1 MLKAVLFDC
10 DGVIADSEHL
20 HFSLFQKV
28 LAEKGLTL
36 SQKDYVE
43 KYLAMDDR
51 GCFTAVFAAQGRT
64 LDTAELQKM
73 IEQKTALYKKTATEN
88 LVILP
93 GVVEFVMAVSQ
104 KYPLAMASGA
114 LREEIQLMINAAGI
128 AHYFDAVV
136 AAEDVSRGKPAP
148 DAYLKA
154 LEELNK
160 KYKGR
165 NIQPADCLV
174 VEDSIHGLLS
184 AKAAGMKCVAVTTS
198 YSADALA
205 AADKVVPVLT
215 AVRVKDLEALFASKT
230 PSEETHA

>member
-1 MLKAVLFDC
+1 MLKALIFDC

-28 LAEKGLTL
+28 LAEVGIALT
-36 SQKDYVE
+36 QAEYVE

-51 GCFTAVFAAQGRT
+51 GCFEAVFKANGKALSEEERAR
-64 LDTAELQKM
+64 LIA
-73 IEQKTALYKKTATEN
+73 QKTALYKKTAAQN

-114 LREEIQLMINAAGI
+114 LKEEVLLMIEAAGI
-128 AHYFDAVV
+128 RHYFDAVV
-136 AAEDVSRGKPAP
+136 AAEDVKNGKPAP

-160 KYKGR
+160 KHPGK
-165 NIQPADCLV
+165 NIQPSECLV
-174 VEDSIHGLLS
+174 VEDSIHGLMS
-184 AKAAGMKCVAVTTS
+184 AHAAGMKVVGVTTT
-198 YSADALA
+198 YSAKELA
-205 AADKVVPVLT
+205 AADRVVPVLT
-215 AVRVKDLEALFASKT
+215 ALRLKDLEGLFK
-230 PSEETHA
+230 

>member
-20 HFSLFQKV
+20 HFDLFKKV
-28 LAEKGLTL
+28 LKEDLGVEITQAE
-36 SQKDYVE
+36 YVE

-51 GCFTAVFAAQGRT
+51 GCFTAVAKARGKDLPEER
-64 LDTAELQKM
+64 LQ
-73 IEQKTALYKKTATEN
+73 ALIAKKTAIYKETASRN

-104 KYPLAMASGA
+104 RYPLAMASGA
-114 LREEIQLMINAAGI
+114 LKEEVLLMIDAAGI
-128 AHYFDAVV
+128 KHYFDAVV
-136 AAEDVSRGKPAP
+136 AAEDVKNGKPAP

-160 KYKGR
+160 KYPGK
-165 NIQPADCLV
+165 NFQPSECLV
-174 VEDSIHGLLS
+174 VEDSKHGVTS
-184 AKAAGMKCVAVTTS
+184 AHTAGMKCVAVCTS
-198 YSADALA
+198 YTPDELA

-215 AVRVKDLEALFASKT
+215 AVRVSDLAALFN
-230 PSEETHA
+230 

>member
-1 MLKAVLFDC
+1 MLKALIFDC

-28 LAEKGLTL
+28 LAEVGIALT
-36 SQKDYVE
+36 QAEYVE

-51 GCFTAVFAAQGRT
+51 GCFEAVFKANGKALSEEERAR
-64 LDTAELQKM
+64 LIA
-73 IEQKTALYKKTATEN
+73 QKTGLYKKTAAQN

-114 LREEIQLMINAAGI
+114 LKEEVLLMIEAAGI
-128 AHYFDAVV
+128 RHYFDVVV
-136 AAEDVSRGKPAP
+136 AAEDVKNGKPAP

-160 KYKGR
+160 KHPGK
-165 NIQPADCLV
+165 NIQPSECLV
-174 VEDSIHGLLS
+174 VEDSLHGLIS
-184 AKAAGMKCVAVTTS
+184 AHAAGMKVVGVTTT
-198 YSADALA
+198 YPAEALS
-205 AADKVVPVLT
+205 AADRVAPVLT
-215 AVRVKDLEALFASKT
+215 ALRLKDLEGLFK
-230 PSEETHA
+230 

>member
-1 MLKAVLFDC
+1 MLKALIFDC

-28 LAEKGLTL
+28 LAEVGIALT
-36 SQKDYVE
+36 QAEYVE

-51 GCFTAVFAAQGRT
+51 GCFEAVFKANGKALSEEERAR
-64 LDTAELQKM
+64 LIA
-73 IEQKTALYKKTATEN
+73 QKTALYKKTAAQN

-114 LREEIQLMINAAGI
+114 LKEEVLLMIEAAGI
-128 AHYFDAVV
+128 RHYFDAVV
-136 AAEDVSRGKPAP
+136 AAEDVKNGKPAP

-160 KYKGR
+160 KHPGK
-165 NIQPADCLV
+165 NIQPSECLV
-174 VEDSIHGLLS
+174 VEDSIHGLMS
-184 AKAAGMKCVAVTTS
+184 AHAAGMKVVGVTTT
-198 YSADALA
+198 YSAKELA
-205 AADKVVPVLT
+205 AADRVAPVLT
-215 AVRVKDLEALFASKT
+215 ALRLKDLEGLFK
-230 PSEETHA
+230 

>member
-1 MLKAVLFDC
+1 MLKALIFDC

-28 LAEKGLTL
+28 LTEVGISLT
-36 SQKDYVE
+36 QPEYVE

-51 GCFTAVFAAQGRT
+51 GCFEAVFKANGKALSEEERGR
-64 LDTAELQKM
+64 LIAL
-73 IEQKTALYKKTATEN
+73 KTALYKKTAAQN

-114 LREEIQLMINAAGI
+114 LKEEVLLMIEAAGI
-128 AHYFDAVV
+128 RHYFDAVV
-136 AAEDVSRGKPAP
+136 AAEDVINGKPAP

-160 KYKGR
+160 KHPGK
-165 NIQPADCLV
+165 NIQPSECLV
-174 VEDSIHGLLS
+174 VEDSKHGLIS
-184 AKAAGMKCVAVTTS
+184 AHAAGMKVVAVTTTYPAEELS
-198 YSADALA
+198 
-205 AADKVVPVLT
+205 AADRVAPVLT
-215 AVRVKDLEALFASKT
+215 ALRLKDLEALFQ
-230 PSEETHA
+230 

>member
-1 MLKAVLFDC
+1 MLKALIFDC

-28 LAEKGLTL
+28 LAEVGIALT
-36 SQKDYVE
+36 QAEYVE

-51 GCFTAVFAAQGRT
+51 GCFEAVFKANGKALSEEERAR
-64 LDTAELQKM
+64 LIA
-73 IEQKTALYKKTATEN
+73 QKTALYKKTAAQN

-114 LREEIQLMINAAGI
+114 LKEEVLLMIEAAGI
-128 AHYFDAVV
+128 RHYFDVVV
-136 AAEDVSRGKPAP
+136 AAEDVKNGKPAP

-160 KYKGR
+160 KHPGK
-165 NIQPADCLV
+165 NIQPIECLV
-174 VEDSIHGLLS
+174 VEDSLHGLIS
-184 AKAAGMKCVAVTTS
+184 AHAAGMKVVGVTTS
-198 YSADALA
+198 YPAEALS
-205 AADKVVPVLT
+205 AADRVAPVLT
-215 AVRVKDLEALFASKT
+215 ALRLKDLEGLFK
-230 PSEETHA
+230 

>member
-1 MLKAVLFDC
+1 MLKALIFDC

-28 LAEKGLTL
+28 LAEVGIALT
-36 SQKDYVE
+36 QAEYVE

-51 GCFTAVFAAQGRT
+51 GCFEAVFKANGKALSEEERAR
-64 LDTAELQKM
+64 LIA
-73 IEQKTALYKKTATEN
+73 QKTALYKKTAAQN

-114 LREEIQLMINAAGI
+114 LKEEVLLMIEAAGI
-128 AHYFDAVV
+128 RHYFDVVV
-136 AAEDVSRGKPAP
+136 AAEDVKNGKPAP

-160 KYKGR
+160 KHPGK
-165 NIQPADCLV
+165 NIQPSECLV
-174 VEDSIHGLLS
+174 VEDSLHGLIS
-184 AKAAGMKCVAVTTS
+184 AHAAGMKVVGVTTT
-198 YSADALA
+198 YPAEALS
-205 AADKVVPVLT
+205 AADRVAPVLT
-215 AVRVKDLEALFASKT
+215 ALRLKDLEGLFK
-230 PSEETHA
+230 

>member
-1 MLKAVLFDC
+1 MLKALIFDC

-28 LAEKGLTL
+28 LAEVGISLT
-36 SQKDYVE
+36 QPEYVE

-51 GCFTAVFAAQGRT
+51 GCFDAVFKANGKSLTDLERT
-64 LDTAELQKM
+64 RLIA
-73 IEQKTALYKKTATEN
+73 QKTALYQKTAAQN

-114 LREEIQLMINAAGI
+114 LREEVLLMIEAAGI
-128 AHYFDAVV
+128 RHYFDAVV
-136 AAEDVSRGKPAP
+136 AAEDVKNGKPAP

-160 KYKGR
+160 KQPGK
-165 NIQPADCLV
+165 NIQPSECLV
-174 VEDSIHGLLS
+174 VEDSKHGLIS
-184 AKAAGMKCVAVTTS
+184 AHTAGMKVVAVTTTYPAEELS
-198 YSADALA
+198 
-205 AADKVVPVLT
+205 AADKVAPVLT
-215 AVRVKDLEALFASKT
+215 ALRLKDLEALFQ
-230 PSEETHA
+230 

>member
-1 MLKAVLFDC
+1 MLKALIFDC

-28 LAEKGLTL
+28 LADVGISL
-36 SQKDYVE
+36 SQADYVE

-51 GCFTAVFAAQGRT
+51 GCFDAVFKANGKT
-64 LDTAELQKM
+64 LAEDERARLIAK
-73 IEQKTALYKKTATEN
+73 KTALYQKTAAQN

-114 LREEIQLMINAAGI
+114 LREEVLLMIEAAGI
-128 AHYFDAVV
+128 RHYFDAVV
-136 AAEDVSRGKPAP
+136 AAEDVKNGKPAP

-160 KYKGR
+160 KHPGK
-165 NIQPADCLV
+165 NIKPSECLV
-174 VEDSIHGLLS
+174 VEDSKHGLMS
-184 AKAAGMKCVAVTTS
+184 AHAAGMKVVAVTTTYPAS
-198 YSADALA
+198 ELT
-205 AADKVVPVLT
+205 AADKVAPVLT
-215 AVRVKDLEALFASKT
+215 ALRLKDLEALF
-230 PSEETHA
+230 HAPHA